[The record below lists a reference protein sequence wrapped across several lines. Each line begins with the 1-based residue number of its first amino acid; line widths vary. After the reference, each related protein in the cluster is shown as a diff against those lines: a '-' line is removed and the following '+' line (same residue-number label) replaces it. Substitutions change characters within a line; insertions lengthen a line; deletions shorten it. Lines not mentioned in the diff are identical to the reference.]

1 KPSKDH
7 SLCILDDDGY
17 FERYDIFTKTEFE
30 KFLRNTCKKFG
41 KVFMIL
47 DRAPQHRAKDIK
59 VAVEELGDQVILKF
73 LPPGCPDLNAIEELW
88 RQLKMNVLSGPYINM
103 YDDVDKWLEYQLPS
117 LNICNY
123 LYRSI

>member
-1 KPSKDH
+1 
-7 SLCILDDDGY
+7 
-17 FERYDIFTKTEFE
+17 
-30 KFLRNTCKKFG
+30 
-41 KVFMIL
+41 MIL

-73 LPPGCPDLNAIEELW
+73 LPPGCPDRNAIEELW